1 MEAHISHLKTQDTKM
16 YLLFFELLSHA
27 TPLNRAPVHTNS
39 EGASGG
45 EKSSEKLQVDAQ
57 PSSLLASQRKG
68 DQWSPAPPLQVQI
81 WPEQQISG

>member
-1 MEAHISHLKTQDTKM
+1 M
-16 YLLFFELLSHA
+16 YLLVFELLSH
-27 TPLNRAPVHTNS
+27 TTHLNRAPVHTNS

-45 EKSSEKLQVDAQ
+45 EKSPEKLQVDAQ

-68 DQWSPAPPLQVQI
+68 DQWSPTPLLQVQI